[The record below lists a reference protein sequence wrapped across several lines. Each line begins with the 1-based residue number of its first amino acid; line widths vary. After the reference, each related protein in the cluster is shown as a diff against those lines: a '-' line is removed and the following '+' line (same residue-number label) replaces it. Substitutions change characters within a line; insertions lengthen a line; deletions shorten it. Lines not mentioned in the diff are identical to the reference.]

1 VSSGKPE
8 HTMIIKQP
16 AAARTG
22 SGTTG
27 ASTRN
32 PAQPPRP
39 AARPWRPFVFNNLER
54 VSKRHAILVK
64 NLEWILPNVR
74 STGEVSSVVRK
85 RLQEMLEE
93 QVTMQAEYVH
103 VVPMSQ
109 LQHYVGEPTFLA
121 VLTPQPNKT
130 RGLLEVELGLAH
142 HAIDMLLGGTGEAV
156 ALRPLTDIEEGVMTY
171 VIIETLKALSPTI
184 DPALPKLRI
193 EGVVRGFN
201 EIQGLIPENENLAVV
216 QLKAVFGGHS
226 GYVRLVIPE
235 DVLSTA
241 NPPTDAAVRRARR
254 SADAAAHASRLSNVK
269 TWVRA
274 EIGNVEISAADLSQ
288 LRERDVVLVDSL
300 TARPDQGQGGTARL
314 RVGYGRAG
322 HLDAEIVVQDG
333 RYQAKVTAFH
343 IGPPPPPGAPPEV
356 EPPPEGEAGEAA
368 APAEDEDESTTP
380 GSARGR
386 DDVDEGQN
394 PGGADLMNDIPLQIA
409 VELGRVSTTAEDVVA
424 LKVGHVFDLNRVA
437 GEPLDLSVQGKV
449 VARGE
454 LVEIDGNLG
463 VRILSLAG

>member
-1 VSSGKPE
+1 MSGKPE

-16 AAARTG
+16 AAAKTG
-22 SGTTG
+22 TARPVQGG
-27 ASTRN
+27 GNR
-32 PAQPPRP
+32 PPPPPPRQ
-39 AARPWRPFVFNNLER
+39 WRPFVFNNLER
-54 VSKRHAILVK
+54 VSKRHALLIK

-93 QVTMQAEYVH
+93 QVTLQAEYVH
-103 VVPMSQ
+103 VVPMAQ

-193 EGVVRGFN
+193 EGVVRGFT

-216 QLKAVFGGHS
+216 QLKAVFGGHA

-254 SADAAAHASRLSNVK
+254 SADAAAHLSRLRNVK

-288 LRERDVVLVDSL
+288 LRERDVVLVDAL
-300 TARPDQGQGGTARL
+300 TARPDQGQGGTAKL
-314 RVGYGRAG
+314 RVGFGRAG
-322 HLDAEIVVQDG
+322 HLDAEVVLENG
-333 RYQAKVTAFH
+333 RFCAKVTG
-343 IGPPPPPGAPPEV
+343 INVGPPPPPGAPEDAAEAPAEGH
-356 EPPPEGEAGEAA
+356 EAAPPPELGEGE
-368 APAEDEDESTTP
+368 EESTTP
-380 GSARGR
+380 GAVRGR
-386 DDVDEGQN
+386 DAVDDAQN
-394 PGGADLMNDIPLQIA
+394 AGGADLMNDIPLQIA
-409 VELGRVSTTAEDVVA
+409 VELGRVATTAEDVVA